1 MQPVPGRRIP
11 DPLYAELCES
21 LGWICE
27 AADLLPVAAAS
38 PLAEWRKWADG
49 VLSGLYYRKTAQRA
63 LEAARSGRRVADQPP
78 EIWLAEGAA
87 RIAEAFLLAIEG
99 NHRMASAVA
108 AQAASLG
115 AQSHAACRLPG
126 VAR

>member
-1 MQPVPGRRIP
+1 MQPKAGGRIP
-11 DPLYAELCES
+11 DALYAELCET
-21 LGWICE
+21 LRWICE
-27 AADLLPVAAAS
+27 AADLLPAAAAS
-38 PLAEWRKWADG
+38 PMAEWRGWADG
-49 VLSGLYYRKTAQRA
+49 VLSGLYYRKTVQRA
-63 LEAARSGRRVADQPP
+63 LEAARSGRRVAEQLP
-78 EIWLAEGAA
+78 EIWLTEGAA

-115 AQSHAACRLPG
+115 AQSHAAYRRPR